1 MNVRS
6 SRGDDEG
13 FQDEKVKGKQLVL
26 KSSVN
31 VGGGRETW
39 KLTFNIERVIKLTSR
54 NLEERRVVEGRW

>member
-1 MNVRS
+1 MDVRS

-26 KSSVN
+26 KSLVN

>member
-1 MNVRS
+1 MDVRS